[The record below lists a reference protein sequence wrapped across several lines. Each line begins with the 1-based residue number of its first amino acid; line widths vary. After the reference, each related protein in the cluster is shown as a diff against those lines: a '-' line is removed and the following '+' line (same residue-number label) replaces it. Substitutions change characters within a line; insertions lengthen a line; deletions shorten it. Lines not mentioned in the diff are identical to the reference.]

1 VREVVVVIGEVNILE
16 KTNIENLVALTS
28 NVRLFFWASIV
39 SC

>member
-1 VREVVVVIGEVNILE
+1 MVVIGDVNIIE
-16 KTNIENLVALTS
+16 KNIKNLVSILVALTS